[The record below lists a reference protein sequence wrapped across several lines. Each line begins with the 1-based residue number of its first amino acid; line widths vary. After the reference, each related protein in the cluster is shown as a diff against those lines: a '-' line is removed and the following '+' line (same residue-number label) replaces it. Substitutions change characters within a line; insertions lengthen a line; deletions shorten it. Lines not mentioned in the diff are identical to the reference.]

1 MRKPTRHCA
10 ITLQKSRNNSP
21 TTPKQLGNNFFCT
34 NVLRGNFASRSN
46 VAPQCKTNLNMGEN
60 KTSIFTFPDAG
71 AAATNNSLAAMLPA
85 LLQNRGIDSAAL
97 MGMMANG
104 NNGFFGNNGG
114 VQDIIALIVIAAIFG
129 NGNFG
134 FGGNG
139 NGRGDT
145 ERQMLMDAIQRN
157 GIDISQ
163 LASAVGCSKDQ
174 ILAGINGVSSAI
186 CGLGNQM
193 GQNTNQII
201 TTLMQ
206 GNNALA
212 SQLAQCCCE
221 NRLAM
226 CQQTNTIQS
235 GFNGVNIGVERGFS
249 SLGYAMA
256 EQACQSRQ
264 NADANTR
271 AVLAKLDAIEDS
283 RKDREL
289 AEKDRIIATLT
300 ARSERQAELAPI
312 YKQLSDIAC
321 KTPETVTIPYSPV
334 VGVPSCVA
342 AQYGLGFGLN
352 GFPGSTGFWG

>member
-1 MRKPTRHCA
+1 
-10 ITLQKSRNNSP
+10 
-21 TTPKQLGNNFFCT
+21 
-34 NVLRGNFASRSN
+34 
-46 VAPQCKTNLNMGEN
+46 MGEN

-114 VQDIIALIVIAAIFG
+114 FQDIIALIVIAAIFG

-163 LASAVGCSKDQ
+163 LASSVGCSKDQ

-221 NRLAM
+221 NRLAI
-226 CQQTNTIQS
+226 CQQTNTLTNSI
-235 GFNGVNIGVERGFS
+235 NGINTGVERGFS
-249 SLGYAMA
+249 ALGYALA
-256 EQACQSRQ
+256 EQSCQSRQ

-271 AVLAKLDAIEDS
+271 AVLAKLDAMEDS
-283 RKDREL
+283 RKDRE
-289 AEKDRIIATLT
+289 IATLT
-300 ARSERQAELAPI
+300 AQLTAANSRAERQAELAPI
-312 YKQLSDIAC
+312 YQQLSEIAC
-321 KTPETVTIPYSPV
+321 NQPPVKKICCPEQYVPV
-334 VGVPSCVA
+334 NTGINA
-342 AQYGLGFGLN
+342 MYGLIPTGCGNVFAGAFNPFVGFGN
-352 GFPGSTGFWG
+352 GTGSFF

>member
-1 MRKPTRHCA
+1 MH
-10 ITLQKSRNNSP
+10 
-21 TTPKQLGNNFFCT
+21 
-34 NVLRGNFASRSN
+34 RGSFASRSN
-46 VAPQCKTNLNMGEN
+46 GAPQCKTNLNMGEN

-71 AAATNNSLAAMLPA
+71 ATATNNSLAAMLPA

-114 VQDIIALIVIAAIFG
+114 FQDIIALIVIAAIFG

-163 LASAVGCSKDQ
+163 LASTVGCSKDQ
-174 ILAGINGVSSAI
+174 ILAGINAVSNAI
-186 CGLGNQM
+186 CNQSAQM
-193 GQNTNQII
+193 GQGFNQVL
-201 TTLMQ
+201 TAMLQ
-206 GNNALA
+206 GNNALT
-212 SQLAQCCCE
+212 SQICSCCCDLKGLIAQSGADS
-221 NRLAM
+221 RLAM

-264 NADANTR
+264 NNDANTR
-271 AVLAKLDAIEDS
+271 AILAKLDAMEDS
-283 RKDREL
+283 RKDRE
-289 AEKDRIIATLT
+289 IATLT
-300 ARSERQAELAPI
+300 AQLTAANSRAERQAELAPI
-312 YKQLSDIAC
+312 YQQLGEIAC
-321 KTPETVTIPYSPV
+321 NQPPVKKICCPEQYVPV
-334 VGVPSCVA
+334 NTGINA
-342 AQYGLGFGLN
+342 MYGLIPTGCGNVFAGAFNPFSGFAN
-352 GFPGSTGFWG
+352 GTGSFF